1 MPTITQLMDVLP
13 QTGVVD
19 WIGLRPER
27 RAELQAVTQ
36 VSADPDEGL
45 IGDHYGKAGGKRQVT
60 LIQAEHFAVMSAL
73 AGREVTP
80 GMTRRNIVVEGIS
93 LYALRFARFRVGP
106 VLLQGTGICA
116 PCSRMEENLG
126 EGGYNAMRGMGGICA
141 QVVEGGE
148 IAVGDAVVFVDGE
161 PPKGEE

>member
-1 MPTITQLMDVLP
+1 MCIRD
-13 QTGVVD
+13 
-19 WIGLRPER
+19 
-27 RAELQAVTQ
+27 
-36 VSADPDEGL
+36 S
-45 IGDHYGKAGGKRQVT
+45 
-60 LIQAEHFAVMSAL
+60 
-73 AGREVTP
+73 
-80 GMTRRNIVVEGIS
+80 
-93 LYALRFARFRVGP
+93 FRVGP

>member
-1 MPTITQLMDVLP
+1 MHTRFPRPGAVT
-13 QTGVVD
+13 
-19 WIGLRPER
+19 WIGLTPQKRAPQQVVER
-27 RAELQAVTQ
+27 VVAQPHT
-36 VSADPDEGL
+36 GL
-45 IGDHYGKAGGKRQVT
+45 DGDRHAASGRKGNKRQVT